1 MHVFFLSSA
10 LLLLQ
15 LDPSVFLSFFLMFL
29 SYVAF
34 SQRCIFFM
42 FFVVVV
48 VVVVV
53 VVFKSPLFCF
63 LHVSE

>member
-48 VVVVV
+48 VVVV
-53 VVFKSPLFCF
+53 FKSPLFCF